1 MPSCLRALGF
11 RKKKSKA
18 HLAATTNKK
27 PNVVHPSSN
36 PGVEKAPPPP
46 PEVVPDAEV
55 THVQST
61 GVPIRPDVN
70 PQYSAYSTPLDARW
84 ADSAVA
90 PSSSPPPPPR
100 QPLDGKAESADDKTV
115 DPQEAARHK
124 AAQEE
129 QERRDFFQML

>member
-84 ADSAVA
+84 ADSGVA
-90 PSSSPPPPPR
+90 PSSPPPPPR